1 MGKCQYRP
9 PREAIRKAR
18 EEAGLTVEQ
27 AAKLAGYRRK
37 SSWAMVELGYN
48 TPPLK
53 RMLKIAQVVGKPPA
67 ELFEELREVERF
79 GGEGTDLGRAAGDSD
94 A

>member
-1 MGKCQYRP
+1 M
-9 PREAIRKAR
+9 
-18 EEAGLTVEQ
+18 EQ
-27 AAKLAGYRRK
+27 AAKLAGYKCK

-53 RMLKIAQVVGKPPA
+53 RMLRIAQVVGKPPA
-67 ELFEELREVERF
+67 ELFEELEEVERR
-79 GGEGTDLGRAAGDSD
+79 GGESADLGRVAGDPD

>member
-1 MGKCQYRP
+1 MRQYSFRP
-9 PREAIRKAR
+9 PREALRRAR

-27 AAKLAGYRRK
+27 AAKLAGYKRK

-53 RMLKIAQVVGKPPA
+53 RMLRIAQVVGKSPA
-67 ELFEELREVERF
+67 ELFEELKEVERL
-79 GGEGTDLGRAAGDSD
+79 GGESADLGRVAGDPD

>member
-1 MGKCQYRP
+1 MKQYTYKP
-9 PREAIRKAR
+9 PREALRQAR

-27 AAKLAGYRRK
+27 AAKLAGYRHK

-53 RMLKIAQVVGKPPA
+53 RMLRIAQVVGRSPS
-67 ELFEELREVERF
+67 ELFEELKEVERLDSADM
-79 GGEGTDLGRAAGDSD
+79 GRVAGGTDA
-94 A
+94 